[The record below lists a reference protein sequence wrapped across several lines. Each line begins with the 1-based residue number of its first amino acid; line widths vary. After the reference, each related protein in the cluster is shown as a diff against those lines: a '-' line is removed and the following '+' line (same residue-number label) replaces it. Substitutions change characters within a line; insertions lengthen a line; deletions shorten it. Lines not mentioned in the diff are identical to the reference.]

1 MIILLESVSAQA
13 FKFIPRELEA
23 DSMVIED
30 EAENTSVTFA
40 ITPTFDRYYMVVTE
54 TLTLVQGRFYTLTV
68 LNGTDEVYRGRIFC
82 TNQTVSEYS
91 INNGEYVQH
100 TSDDDFVIID

>member
-1 MIILLESVSAQA
+1 MYNTQA
-13 FKFIPRELEA
+13 
-23 DSMVIED
+23 
-30 EAENTSVTFA
+30 
-40 ITPTFDRYYMVVTE
+40 